1 MHERFKNSE
10 RHSMNKKKF
19 HPSPVLFVLSF
30 LATVLLSSPASIRGQ
45 VAGDRLEL
53 EEILTHYNEA
63 KSLPKY
69 ETATLELAQ
78 YLTRLNPS
86 DAFEKVVNIK
96 ERDASIAAY
105 WLLTLEE
112 IQDNRRS
119 NRTKSKSFD
128 YAKCFGRFY
137 GFVSFAVG
145 SQPDGAWQYTLE
157 HGELPENFEEG
168 PYSGTLVRSEK
179 THQELRGLNFE
190 VSDSG
195 ASSCLEISLLN
206 GEQER
211 KWTLEVPPFYKP
223 LAPVSAECYHTRWF
237 EITSTKSP
245 SEACFWGASDMN
257 INYFVVFSI
266 ESGELIDQVYIR
278 HPDRVFLRKLK

>member
-1 MHERFKNSE
+1 
-10 RHSMNKKKF
+10 MNKKRF
-19 HPSPVLFVLSF
+19 HPSSVLFALSF
-30 LATVLLSSPASIRGQ
+30 LATVLLSSPASVRGQ

-69 ETATLELAQ
+69 EAANLELAQ
-78 YLTRLNPS
+78 YLTRLNPI

-96 ERDASIAAY
+96 ERDVSIAAY

-145 SQPDGAWQYTLE
+145 SQPDGAWQSALE

-206 GEQER
+206 DEKER

-223 LAPVSAECYHTRWF
+223 PAPVVGAECYHTRWF

-245 SEACFWGASDMN
+245 SEACFWGASDTN